1 MSAAKEAW
9 DAFMRVLAEITRA
22 QHEGASADDV
32 HELFQ
37 DAGELL
43 DIMDAEIDNEPSEA
57 QDALRSALGT
67 MRTRLAAL
75 DRDVRPPRH

>member
-37 DAGELL
+37 HAGELL
-43 DIMDAEIDNEPSEA
+43 DIMDEEIDNEPAEA
-57 QDALRSALGT
+57 QDALRSALAT
-67 MRTRLAAL
+67 MRTKLAEL
-75 DRDVRPPRH
+75 DRDVRPGRH